1 MKKRWNATV
10 AALVVGLSVGLAGSL
25 GFANEAPVPEVPEVC
40 GRSECGTNADCTKVC
55 GGPGT
60 CVRVDSCNRICAC
73 AM

>member
-25 GFANEAPVPEVPEVC
+25 GFAQEVPVPEAC
-40 GRSECGTNADCTKVC
+40 GRSECRSDSDCTKLC
-55 GGPGT
+55 GGPGV
-60 CVRVDSCNRICAC
+60 CVQVDSCNRVCAC